1 MASDYCTTF
10 GIFRFSFWHL
20 LLHEWMLKLTER
32 FDLTFPLPE
41 SKENV
46 NVVPCLLP
54 EEEPED
60 VSLLFIDPNIHH

>member
-1 MASDYCTTF
+1 
-10 GIFRFSFWHL
+10 
-20 LLHEWMLKLTER
+20 MLKLTER

-41 SKENV
+41 SMENV

-60 VSLLFIDPNIHH
+60 VSLLFIDPKIHH